1 MLHLDLL
8 VLSGK
13 NVLRAGNR
21 TMLCVLAICI
31 GIASVSVILSLG
43 LAAGN
48 AVQGELER
56 IGVDGVVFYP
66 KTSDS
71 ISDEVISCLKEMENV
86 SSVMSLAIASGNVT
100 LRNVRTSA
108 GILGIDESLAD
119 VFHLEVLHGTLPNAQ
134 QIRSGEKIVVIDEEL
149 AQKAYQ
155 RTNVIG
161 KKMTV
166 TVKGV
171 SEKME
176 ICAVIRSQSAN
187 ISMFLGSQLPHLLYM
202 PYTTLTEMNHTI
214 QVDKIMISLGSKAEN
229 VIDDIQ
235 KALNRRFEGDF
246 QYENLNQYLDSFNTI
261 MNTISLL
268 ISGIAGISV
277 VVGGLGVMN
286 SMVSAVE
293 TRTREIGI
301 YRALGAKKRNII
313 ENFILEAILLC
324 LAGGICGITLSV
336 ISVHLIEVFIK
347 RQIVFQWNVMTISLG
362 LSIICGVLF
371 GMMPAIRAARLD
383 PIKAIR
389 SE

>member
-1 MLHLDLL
+1 
-8 VLSGK
+8 
-13 NVLRAGNR
+13 
-21 TMLCVLAICI
+21 MLCILAICI
-31 GIASVSVILSLG
+31 GIASVSAVLSLG
-43 LAAGN
+43 FAAGN
-48 AVQGELER
+48 AVQGELAR

-66 KTSDS
+66 KTSYP
-71 ISDEVISCLKEMENV
+71 INDEVVSCLKEMKNV
-86 SSVMSLAIASGNVT
+86 SSVMSLAIASGNAT
-100 LRNVRTSA
+100 LRNIRTSA
-108 GILGIDESLAD
+108 GILGIDESLND
-119 VFHLEVLHGTLPNAQ
+119 VFHLEVLHGILPNEQ

-155 RTNVIG
+155 RSNVIG
-161 KKMTV
+161 KKVTV

-187 ISMFLGSQLPHLLYM
+187 ISMFLGSQLPHLIYI
-202 PYTTLTEMNHTI
+202 PYTTLTQMNHTI
-214 QVDKIMISLGSKAEN
+214 QVDKIVISLDSEEEN
-229 VIDDIQ
+229 AIDDIQ
-235 KALNRRFEGDF
+235 KVLNRRFEGAF
-246 QYENLNQYLDSFNTI
+246 QYENLNQYLESFDTI

-286 SMVSAVE
+286 SMVAAVE

-324 LAGGICGITLSV
+324 LAGGMCGITLSV
-336 ISVHLIEVFIK
+336 ISVYLIELFLT
-347 RQIVFQWNVMTISLG
+347 REIVFQWNVVMISLG
-362 LSIICGVLF
+362 LSIVCGVLF
-371 GMMPAIRAARLD
+371 GLMPAIRAARLD

>member
-13 NVLRAGNR
+13 NVVRAGNR

-235 KALNRRFEGDF
+235 KALNQRFEGDF

>member
-235 KALNRRFEGDF
+235 KALNQRFEGDF

>member
-1 MLHLDLL
+1 
-8 VLSGK
+8 
-13 NVLRAGNR
+13 
-21 TMLCVLAICI
+21 MLCVLAICI

-119 VFHLEVLHGTLPNAQ
+119 IFHLEVLHGTLPNAQ

>member
-66 KTSDS
+66 KTSDT

-229 VIDDIQ
+229 MIDDIQ
-235 KALNRRFEGDF
+235 KALNQRFEGDF

>member
-1 MLHLDLL
+1 MSHLDLL

-21 TMLCVLAICI
+21 TMLCILAICI
-31 GIASVSVILSLG
+31 GIASVSAVLSLG
-43 LAAGN
+43 FAAGN
-48 AVQGELER
+48 AVQGELAR

-66 KTSDS
+66 KTSYP
-71 ISDEVISCLKEMENV
+71 INDEVVSCLKEMKNV
-86 SSVMSLAIASGNVT
+86 SSVMSLAIASGNAT
-100 LRNVRTSA
+100 LRNIRTSA
-108 GILGIDESLAD
+108 GILGIDESLND
-119 VFHLEVLHGTLPNAQ
+119 VFHLEVLHGILPNEQ

-155 RTNVIG
+155 RSNVIG
-161 KKMTV
+161 KKVTV

-187 ISMFLGSQLPHLLYM
+187 ISMFLGSQLPHLIYI
-202 PYTTLTEMNHTI
+202 PYTTLTQMNHTI
-214 QVDKIMISLGSKAEN
+214 QVDKIVISLDSEEKNA
-229 VIDDIQ
+229 IDDIQ
-235 KALNRRFEGDF
+235 KALNRRFEGAF
-246 QYENLNQYLDSFNTI
+246 QYENLNQYLESFDTI

-286 SMVSAVE
+286 SMVAAVE

-324 LAGGICGITLSV
+324 LAGGMCGITLSV
-336 ISVHLIEVFIK
+336 ISIYLIELFLT
-347 RQIVFQWNVMTISLG
+347 REIVFQWNVVMISLG
-362 LSIICGVLF
+362 LSIVCGVLF
-371 GMMPAIRAARLD
+371 GLMPAIRAARLD

>member
-214 QVDKIMISLGSKAEN
+214 QVDKIMLSLGSKAEN

-235 KALNRRFEGDF
+235 KALNQRFEGDF

>member
-235 KALNRRFEGDF
+235 KALNQRFEGDF

-362 LSIICGVLF
+362 LSILCGVLF

>member
-119 VFHLEVLHGTLPNAQ
+119 IFHLEVLHGTLPNAQ

>member
-134 QIRSGEKIVVIDEEL
+134 KIRSGEKIVVIDEEL

-235 KALNRRFEGDF
+235 KALNQRFEGDF

-362 LSIICGVLF
+362 LSILCGVLF